1 MKISVSNLDDRSQ
14 TLVRGTKLRVSEKAE
29 MIGDT
34 EGDDALSS
42 LEPEPVVNRTK
53 AHKKAE
59 VIDEMI
65 QPLPKKLNDEK
76 PRKVQRLLKDNEGQR
91 SYLYCSTR
99 HSKDAFDW
107 TPNWYWR
114 SNTHQTAPSSPLQ
127 HLEII
132 DKQVE
137 GMKTAGIVETAASP
151 WASDVVLVKK
161 KDGSLRFCVDYR
173 RYNAITYKNS

>member
-1 MKISVSNLDDRSQ
+1 MALGWSSHSLASPKIGKSRAFSARIVLPLKFTVMKISVSNLDDRSQ

-99 HSKDAFDW
+99 HSNDAFD
-107 TPNWYWR
+107 
-114 SNTHQTAPSSPLQ
+114 
-127 HLEII
+127 
-132 DKQVE
+132 
-137 GMKTAGIVETAASP
+137 
-151 WASDVVLVKK
+151 
-161 KDGSLRFCVDYR
+161 
-173 RYNAITYKNS
+173 